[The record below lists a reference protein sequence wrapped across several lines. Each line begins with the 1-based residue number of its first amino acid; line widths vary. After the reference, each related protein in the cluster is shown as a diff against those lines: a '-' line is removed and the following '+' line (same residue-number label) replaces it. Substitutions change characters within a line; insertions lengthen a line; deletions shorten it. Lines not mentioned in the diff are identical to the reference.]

1 MTFNEFLDAL
11 GIKVGVVV
19 AGFMG
24 GVLRGLSRRRY
35 TAREIFVTPI
45 VGAIAAAY
53 MTEPVL
59 YYLRSINW
67 PLPDKDITATN
78 VAAFIVGICGM
89 WISDLVFEIVARW
102 VRGGRSSL

>member
-1 MTFNEFLDAL
+1 MAINDFLDAL
-11 GIKVGVVV
+11 GIKLGVVV

-35 TAREIFVTPI
+35 TAREICVTPI

-53 MTEPVL
+53 MTEPAL

-67 PLPDKDITATN
+67 PLPDRDMTAIN
-78 VAAFIVGICGM
+78 VVAFVVGICGM
-89 WISDLVFEIVARW
+89 WVSDLAFEIIARW
-102 VRGGRSSL
+102 VRGGRPTP

>member
-1 MTFNEFLDAL
+1 MAINEYLDAL

-59 YYLRSINW
+59 FYLRAINW
-67 PLPDKDITATN
+67 PLPDRDITATN
-78 VAAFIVGICGM
+78 VSAFIVGIGGM
-89 WISDLVFEIVARW
+89 WVSDLVFEIVSRW
-102 VRGGRSSL
+102 VRGGKPGP